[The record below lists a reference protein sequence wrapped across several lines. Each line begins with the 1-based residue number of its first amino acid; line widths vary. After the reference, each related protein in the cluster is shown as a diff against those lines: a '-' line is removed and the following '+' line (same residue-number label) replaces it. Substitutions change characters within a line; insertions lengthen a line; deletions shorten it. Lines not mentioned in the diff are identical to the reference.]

1 MRLAKKILTLSV
13 TLMMGIIPSFA
24 KIDGKVSKGHF
35 FDKDKTLTTEI
46 TPDTTIKTEKYWE
59 KNLLYFNK
67 YRPIFMLANKELY
80 DLMPNENVSIVQR
93 IATPAVYNISLKTAT
108 IKKVSLNPPAKT
120 AQAKKPQQPAKIVA
134 KEITEPKHETKMM
147 SFYEQAKN
155 PDVEPENKID
165 VATMLKDSKNSAN
178 YDLALDLLDDAIRK
192 EPYNAYAYY
201 LKGEIYSQKN
211 DSVNAVKN
219 YAEALKINPSSK
231 QCCLSIAKILEPTN
245 KELAQK
251 YYNMAK

>member
-1 MRLAKKILTLSV
+1 MRLAKKIFTLSV
-13 TLMMGIIPSFA
+13 ILTMGITPSFA
-24 KIDGKVSKGHF
+24 KIDGKISKSNF
-35 FDKDKTLTTEI
+35 FDKDRTLMTEIAPDKTL
-46 TPDTTIKTEKYWE
+46 KTEKYWE

-80 DLMPNENVSIVQR
+80 DLMPKENISIVQR
-93 IATPAVYNISLKTAT
+93 ISTPAVYNISLKTAT
-108 IKKVSLNPPAKT
+108 IKKISLSQPKPAV
-120 AQAKKPQQPAKIVA
+120 QAKKQEPTTKVVA
-134 KEITEPKHETKMM
+134 KEPKHDSKMIA
-147 SFYEQAKN
+147 FYEQAKN
-155 PDVEPENKID
+155 PEIEPEQKID
-165 VATMLKDSKNSAN
+165 VATMLKDSKNPAN
-178 YDLALDLLDDAIRK
+178 YDLAIDLLDDAIKK

-211 DSVNAVKN
+211 DPTNAVKS

-231 QCCLSIAKILEPTN
+231 QCCLNIAKILEPSN